1 MLRPLGT
8 LEQEIMDILWKK
20 KEGSV
25 RDVFEELKNGK
36 SIAYT
41 TVLTVM
47 NRLIEKGCLRRKPD
61 GNAFLYSPIQT
72 QEKFLGAAI
81 KKFLNNLS
89 KDFGKELV
97 ARQFAKGIESLDPKI
112 AKELLKISKRQ

>member
-25 RDVFEELKNGK
+25 RDVFEVLKNGK

-47 NRLIEKGCLRRKPD
+47 NRLVEKGCLRRKPD
-61 GNAFLYSPIQT
+61 GNAFLYIAVQT
-72 QEKFLGAAI
+72 QEKFLGTTI

-97 ARQFAKGIESLDPKI
+97 ARQFAEGIESLDPKI
-112 AKELLKISKRQ
+112 AGELLKAYKKQ

>member
-47 NRLIEKGCLRRKPD
+47 NRLAAKSCLKRKAD
-61 GNAFLYSPIQT
+61 GNAFIYQPAQT
-72 QEKFLGAAI
+72 QDKFLSGII
-81 KKFLNNLS
+81 KKFLTGLS

-97 ARQFAKGIESLDPKI
+97 ARQFAEGIESLDPKI

>member
-25 RDVFEELKNGK
+25 RDVFEVLKNGK

-47 NRLIEKGCLRRKPD
+47 NRLVEKGCLRRKPD
-61 GNAFLYSPIQT
+61 GNAFLYIAVQT
-72 QEKFLGAAI
+72 QEKFLGTTI

-89 KDFGKELV
+89 KDFGK
-97 ARQFAKGIESLDPKI
+97 
-112 AKELLKISKRQ
+112 

>member
-20 KEGSV
+20 KEGNV
-25 RDVFEELKNGK
+25 RHVFEEVKSKK

-47 NRLIEKGCLRRKPD
+47 NRLVEKGCLRRKLA
-61 GNAFLYSPIQT
+61 GNAFLYAPIQT

-97 ARQFAKGIESLDPKI
+97 ARQFAEGIESLDPKI
-112 AKELLKISKRQ
+112 AGELLKAYKKQ

>member
-47 NRLIEKGCLRRKPD
+47 NRLAAKSCLKRKPD

-97 ARQFAKGIESLDPKI
+97 ARQFAEGIESLNPKI
-112 AKELLKISKRQ
+112 AKELLKISKR

>member
-25 RDVFEELKNGK
+25 RGVFEEVKSKK

-41 TVLTVM
+41 TILTV
-47 NRLIEKGCLRRKPD
+47 
-61 GNAFLYSPIQT
+61 
-72 QEKFLGAAI
+72 
-81 KKFLNNLS
+81 
-89 KDFGKELV
+89 
-97 ARQFAKGIESLDPKI
+97 
-112 AKELLKISKRQ
+112 